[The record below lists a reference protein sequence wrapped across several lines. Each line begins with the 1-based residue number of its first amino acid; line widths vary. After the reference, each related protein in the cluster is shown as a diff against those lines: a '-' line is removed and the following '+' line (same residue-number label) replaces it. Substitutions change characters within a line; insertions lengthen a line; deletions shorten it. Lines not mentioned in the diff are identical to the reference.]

1 MAHKKSFVLYFDDFP
16 CVEQLPSDQ
25 RGELLSLLFRYA
37 IAEDREPT
45 EPMALADQ
53 VPGLTEQ
60 TRMAFQFIAKTIRR
74 DTVHWKEKERRYQEA
89 ARNRMAAQSDGQGTR
104 RREKPP
110 EKNDNSWMRKYVMDL
125 RNDAA
130 RENGDGGPEAW
141 PGI

>member
-1 MAHKKSFVLYFDDFP
+1 MGWHMGLI
-16 CVEQLPSDQ
+16 L
-25 RGELLSLLFRYA
+25 RH
-37 IAEDREPT
+37 T
-45 EPMALADQ
+45 E
-53 VPGLTEQ
+53 
-60 TRMAFQFIAKTIRR
+60 
-74 DTVHWKEKERRYQEA
+74 VHWKEKERRYQEA